1 MNVVEISI
9 GLTGGGTSQKLA
21 ISTTTAASA
30 AAAALSSENKGA
42 PIKYLITPDVECFVR
57 KGTGTVEAV
66 ADGTDQIL
74 IASQTYRVELMDGEK
89 MAFIT
94 ATGSGNV
101 YITPR
106 A

>member
-1 MNVVEISI
+1 MNFTEISM
-9 GLTGGGTSQKLA
+9 GLTDGGTSQKVA
-21 ISTTTAASA
+21 IGIVSAQSA
-30 AAAALSSENKGA
+30 AAAAASTENKGA
-42 PIKYLITPDVECFVR
+42 PIKYLVTPDVTCFVR
-57 KGTGTVEAV
+57 KGANPTAV

-74 IASQTYRVELMDGEK
+74 IANQTYRVELMDGEK

-94 ATGSGNV
+94 ASGSGNV